1 MYSATTHCQRSVVSE
16 FRDCLPFSKRTGS
29 ELASLEYLAGI
40 FFRRFSIPNLIL
52 FLLFFSDKFFF
63 ESTWRQNYWRR
74 PSAPH
79 KTNLILTGEVRPLL
93 DWDSPLCLG
102 GSRLILHGL
111 NGPEE
116 GSTPEWRSSSLNPL
130 IGYCCWATSWS
141 GFVAKPE
148 KSSGSY
154 GNSCDCCCWV
164 FSSKLLGVVGCM
176 RVGSS
181 HWGISSGLELILIIE
196 VTAD

>member
-1 MYSATTHCQRSVVSE
+1 MTIQSSPIFLTCSSRHAHPEVLGPPSLPPGVDGLLLDPTCFSKSSMYSATTHCQHGVVNEYGNRSP
-16 FRDCLPFSKRTGS
+16 LSKRTGS
-29 ELASLEYLAGI
+29 EFASLEYLAGI
-40 FFRRFSIPNLIL
+40 LFRRFSIPNLIL

-116 GSTPEWRSSSLNPL
+116 GSTPE
-130 IGYCCWATSWS
+130 
-141 GFVAKPE
+141 
-148 KSSGSY
+148 
-154 GNSCDCCCWV
+154 
-164 FSSKLLGVVGCM
+164 
-176 RVGSS
+176 
-181 HWGISSGLELILIIE
+181 
-196 VTAD
+196 